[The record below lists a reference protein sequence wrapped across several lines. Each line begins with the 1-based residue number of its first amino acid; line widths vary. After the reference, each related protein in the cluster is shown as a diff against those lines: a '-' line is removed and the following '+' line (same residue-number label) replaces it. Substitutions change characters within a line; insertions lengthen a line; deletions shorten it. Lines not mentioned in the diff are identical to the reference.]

1 MSAITKIFVK
11 ANPNSK
17 KEFVKKISETN
28 FVVAVKELPIKG
40 KANQA
45 IVKALA
51 DFMGIA
57 PSRLKIIS
65 GAASRQKIIE
75 II

>member
-1 MSAITKIFVK
+1 MKIFVK
-11 ANPNSK
+11 AKPNSK
-17 KEFVKKISETN
+17 KEFVEKISETN

>member
-1 MSAITKIFVK
+1 MKIFIK

-17 KEFVKKISETN
+17 KEFVEKISDTN
-28 FVVAVKELPIKG
+28 FVVAVKEPPIKG

-45 IVKALA
+45 IIKALA
-51 DFMGIA
+51 DFIGIA

-65 GAASRQKIIE
+65 GAVSRQKIIE

>member
-1 MSAITKIFVK
+1 MKIFIK
-11 ANPNSK
+11 AKPNSK
-17 KEFVKKISETN
+17 KEFVKKISDTN
-28 FVVAVKELPIKG
+28 FAVAVKEPPIKG

-51 DFMGIA
+51 DFIGIA

-65 GAASRQKIIE
+65 GAVSRQKIIE

>member
-1 MSAITKIFVK
+1 MKIFIK
-11 ANPNSK
+11 AKPNSK
-17 KEFVKKISETN
+17 KEFVEKISDTN
-28 FVVAVKELPIKG
+28 FVVAVKEPPIKG

-45 IVKALA
+45 IIKALA
-51 DFMGIA
+51 DFIGIA

-65 GAASRQKIIE
+65 GAVSRQKIIE